1 MTRKEKYI
9 AACRKSIEKLYDDIC
24 NIYESGL
31 RKDSKTGITKPT
43 ADNLVVKNQQ
53 CRISFKTISPT
64 NQTESNN
71 KISQEI
77 KLFIAPELL
86 IKEGSKIVITR
97 NGRTTEYKNSGTP
110 AIYGT
115 HQEIILTL
123 VKEYA

>member
-9 AACRKSIEKLYDDIC
+9 AAYRKSIEKLYDDTC

-31 RKDSKTGITKPT
+31 RKDPKTKITKP
-43 ADNLVVKNQQ
+43 ASDILVAENQQ

-64 NQTESNN
+64 SQTESNN
-71 KISQEI
+71 KTSQEI

-110 AIYGT
+110 AIYST

>member
-9 AACRKSIEKLYDDIC
+9 AAYRKSIEKLYGDTC

-31 RKDSKTGITKPT
+31 RKDPKTKITKP
-43 ADNLVVKNQQ
+43 ASDILVAENQQ

-64 NQTESNN
+64 SQTESNN
-71 KISQEI
+71 KTSQEI

-110 AIYGT
+110 AIYST

>member
-1 MTRKEKYI
+1 MTRKEKYV
-9 AACRKSIEKLYDDIC
+9 AAYRKTIEKLYDDTC
-24 NIYESGL
+24 NIYENGL
-31 RKDSKTGITKPT
+31 RKDPKTKITKPT

-110 AIYGT
+110 AIYST

>member
-9 AACRKSIEKLYDDIC
+9 AAYRKSIEELYDDTC
-24 NIYESGL
+24 NIYESGYI
-31 RKDSKTGITKPT
+31 KDQETGITKPT
-43 ADNLVVKNQQ
+43 DDVLVVANQQ
-53 CRISFKTISPT
+53 CRISFKTITPA
-64 NQTESNN
+64 NQTESGN
-71 KISQEI
+71 KTSQEI

-97 NGRTTEYKNSGTP
+97 NGRATEYRNSGTP
-110 AIYGT
+110 AIYDT